1 MSVMSS
7 GNSAVCINYS
17 QGSGEFVCV
26 MHLPTAPRVH

>member
-1 MSVMSS
+1 MSVMS
-7 GNSAVCINYS
+7 GGHFGVYINYS